1 MDTKWYDEYRYHII
15 FAICLIYLIIV
26 GVLKIKYAFWYSQ
39 PLSFRI
45 SPRWWCS
52 TIYHSCLSSKT
63 ESAASSSYL
72 LTCQNNLSESKIIT
86 SYNGN
91 QNAVLLPFIY
101 NVNRENIIVYRNQHL
116 LDINDQIYKISRAPT
131 IQSIPFSEIAHLI
144 NCTRYRK
151 YGYLIGD
158 VSRDFVI
165 PCVDYERL
173 GMTVTTDTHGLSPFV
188 GVYKRK
194 TYYDT
199 VTTTGN
205 DRNYDARDTFSES
218 DGMMNIRESYTVE
231 GAVFLLPRQKIE
243 YDILSKGST
252 KRQSITATIYV
263 CDHHI
268 WNHMLL
274 NEQQSLELLETTEYF
289 QKSREIAGELTLYR
303 YSSIPAFVVPFTTF
317 YTYGI
322 SLAALLQNGN
332 GNGNGNGNVSNDL
345 ATYKYAQ
352 IGTVLVKVT
361 SVNFDIFYRF
371 IIEQSRDFR
380 CNIIHPVAHL
390 QHLVDSAL
398 YHIYMLIIN
407 DTLVV
412 STYIFGPSWL
422 KSIESLTQDTSPFR
436 SKKRNIRT
444 HKERIQNIHERI
456 SNTSTALVK
465 YLPPKKSLQYDLSGK
480 LIRNT
485 NDENNDNKNNHKHT
499 HTQNGCIDIPRLI
512 SSIQSKQTCDIGTF
526 ISGFINASRDLTKS
540 LDITSNNNNTT
551 TLIIDTFSHNYIILD
566 TINKFIPPIWIDK
579 WYYVMYNAN
588 IHTELLCKDLFFI

>member
-15 FAICLIYLIIV
+15 FVICLIYLIII

-52 TIYHSCLSSKT
+52 SIYNYYLSPNND
-63 ESAASSSYL
+63 SAALSSYL
-72 LTCQNNLSESKIIT
+72 LTFQNNLSESKTIT
-86 SYNGN
+86 SYNGT

-116 LDINDQIYKISRAPT
+116 LDINDQIYKISRVHT
-131 IQSIPFSEIAHLI
+131 IQSIPFPEIAHLI
-144 NCTRYRK
+144 NRSHYRK

-173 GMTVTTDTHGLSPFV
+173 AMTVTTDTHGLSPFV
-188 GVYKRK
+188 GVYRRK
-194 TYYDT
+194 TYDT
-199 VTTTGN
+199 VTSKRN
-205 DRNYDARDTFSES
+205 DMNEDNNMTSKSSNYVD
-218 DGMMNIRESYTVE
+218 MNIRESYTVE
-231 GAVFLLPRQKIE
+231 GASFLLPRQKIE
-243 YDILSKGST
+243 YNILSKDST
-252 KRQSITATIYV
+252 KRQSITTTIYV
-263 CDHHI
+263 CDHYI
-268 WNHMLL
+268 WNHLL
-274 NEQQSLELLETTEYF
+274 LTEQQSLELLETTEYF
-289 QKSREIAGELTLYR
+289 QKSREIAGEITLYR
-303 YSSIPAFVVPFTTF
+303 YSSIPAFVVPFTTV

-332 GNGNGNGNVSNDL
+332 GNGNGNGNVHHEL
-345 ATYKYAQ
+345 AKYKYSQ

-371 IIEQSRDFR
+371 IIEQTRDFR
-380 CNIIHPVAHL
+380 CNIIHPLSHL
-390 QHLVDSAL
+390 QHLVDSSL
-398 YHIYMLIIN
+398 YHIYMLIVN

-422 KSIESLTQDTSPFR
+422 KSIETSIPSTSPFR

-444 HKERIQNIHERI
+444 HKERIKNIHDRI

-465 YLPPKKSLQYDLSGK
+465 YLAPKKTMQYDLSGK

-485 NDENNDNKNNHKHT
+485 NDENHDNNHKHT
-499 HTQNGCIDIPRLI
+499 HTQKGCTDIPRLI
-512 SSIQSKQTCDIGTF
+512 SSIQSKQNCDIGTF

-540 LDITSNNNNTT
+540 LDITSNNNTT

>member
-1 MDTKWYDEYRYHII
+1 MDTKWYDEYTYHII
-15 FAICLIYLIIV
+15 FVICLIYLIIV

-45 SPRWWCS
+45 SPRWWFS
-52 TIYHSCLSSKT
+52 TIYRSWLS
-63 ESAASSSYL
+63 SAASSSYL

-131 IQSIPFSEIAHLI
+131 IHSIPFPEIAHLI
-144 NCTRYRK
+144 NRTRYRK

-173 GMTVTTDTHGLSPFV
+173 SMTVTTDTHGLSPFV

-194 TYYDT
+194 TYDT

-205 DRNYDARDTFSES
+205 DTNYQEARDTFSES

-243 YDILSKGST
+243 YDILSKDNT
-252 KRQSITATIYV
+252 RRRSITTTIYV

-274 NEQQSLELLETTEYF
+274 TEQQSLELLETTEYF

-332 GNGNGNGNVSNDL
+332 GNGNASNEL
-345 ATYKYAQ
+345 AAYKYSQ

-371 IIEQSRDFR
+371 IEEQSRDFR

-412 STYIFGPSWL
+412 SAYIFGPSWL
-422 KSIESLTQDTSPFR
+422 TSIVSSNQDTSPFR

-485 NDENNDNKNNHKHT
+485 NDENHENKHKHT
-499 HTQNGCIDIPRLI
+499 QKGCIDIPRLI

-540 LDITSNNNNTT
+540 TDIASNNKTT

-566 TINKFIPPIWIDK
+566 TINKFVPPIWIDK